1 MTKILIAEDNPVN
14 RELLREMLEAGHYQ
28 VVEAAN
34 GQEALTKLEEAVP
47 DLVLLDINMP
57 VFDGFAVISR
67 IRQTPKFSQLPVMA
81 VTANAMKE
89 DRERVLGAGFN
100 GYLPK
105 PIDSVALF
113 KEIKRLI
120 A

>member
-1 MTKILIAEDNPVN
+1 
-14 RELLREMLEAGHYQ
+14 
-28 VVEAAN
+28 
-34 GQEALTKLEEAVP
+34 
-47 DLVLLDINMP
+47 
-57 VFDGFAVISR
+57 
-67 IRQTPKFSQLPVMA
+67 MA